1 MKNISFD
8 NPYLLLLIIPLLLCI
23 IVPILIAIR
32 KENKSKSV
40 FISMVLHMLISAC
53 VVLALAGLLRST
65 VMTKTQ
71 IYVVADVSYS
81 SNRNLDQIDAY
92 IEEVRE
98 NLPKNAEVGVVV
110 FAKEAKV
117 LVEMGG
123 EPLSVKDNHGYKHD
137 VISGTDISSALNF
150 TVDLFDDDVIKRIVL
165 ITDGKETRLNAEGA
179 LVSAV
184 ENVYSNDIYLDAIY
198 LDNNL
203 SEDVHEIQISD
214 VQFAESTYKDH
225 PSTATL
231 LIESSYDTD
240 DVNLDFLVDS
250 VLDSSMSLSLS
261 KGYNIINFD
270 LPTSY
275 AGRYDY
281 RFVIRAKDQSDST
294 FNNTYEFTQEV
305 VSGLNVL
312 LVSWEDADLARVR
325 EMYGDTA
332 EIDAY
337 IKNPNVPCSVE
348 DLCRYDEII
357 LSNFDVRDLNN
368 VTAFIDGIDTV
379 VSIFGKSLITMGD
392 LRIQNKTDDDLIRLE
407 DMLPV
412 KFGNNDQDPK
422 LYTLVIDASR
432 SMQNFSSL
440 IIAKQAA
447 VQLINM
453 LEEKDW
459 ITIVTFWG
467 EISTIQTPIPVK
479 DEEGRQ
485 ALIDKVNGIKP
496 YQGTVIGKAL
506 EEARAQLESYR
517 SQFSEIQV
525 MLISDGMSY
534 TLENDNPVEIV
545 TDLRENGITTSVIHP
560 TGREEGR
567 PTLQA
572 IASAGGG
579 SYFPIVRE
587 SELLDIMFSEV
598 ADELTDSVI
607 HGETPVKLRR
617 ESDEILDGIG
627 KLPPVMGYAY
637 ARAKASATT
646 VLAVDFVKSSG
657 NTQEVPL
664 YAYWNYGNGRV
675 ASYTSTLTGAW
686 AETWQTAECA
696 RFFDNLLLTNIPT
709 EHMDCPF
716 TVNVHYDSFRA
727 EIEIIPVTLNP
738 SAIAEVTVT
747 LPGERVL
754 DPVTLTFDSTRY
766 VYAFDITST
775 GKYTVDI
782 TYRFGGKKDVED
794 EEDDFIDLDKPTDVS
809 NEKIFSERVTFNIP
823 YSLEYNSFEVF
834 DPATLHAAIRNRG
847 TVSEGT
853 VPSLEN
859 DEKEVATY
867 TVRYIVPLMIA
878 ASVLYIIDIMIR
890 KLKLH
895 DIKSF
900 FGIKSR
906 NGGRKS

>member
-8 NPYLLLLIIPLLLCI
+8 NPYLLLVIIPLLLCI

-40 FISMVLHMLISAC
+40 FVSMVLHVIISAC
-53 VVLALAGLLRST
+53 VVLALAGLIRST

-81 SNRNLDQIDAY
+81 ANRNLDKIDAY

-98 NLPKNAEVGVVV
+98 KLPKNAEVGVVV

-123 EPLSVKDNHGYKHD
+123 EPLSVKEHHGYKHD
-137 VISGTDISSALNF
+137 VISGTDISSALDF
-150 TVDLFDDDVIKRIVL
+150 TAGLFDDDVIKRIVL
-165 ITDGKETRLNAEGA
+165 ITDGKETKLDAEGA
-179 LVSAV
+179 LVNAV
-184 ENVYSNDIYLDAIY
+184 ENIYSNGIYLDAVY
-198 LDNNL
+198 LDDNL
-203 SEDVHEIQISD
+203 SEDAREIQISD
-214 VQFAESTYKDH
+214 VQFADSTYKDH
-225 PSTATL
+225 AATATL

-261 KGYNIINFD
+261 KGYNIVNFD

-281 RFVIRAKDQSDST
+281 RFVIRAKDQNDST

-305 VSGLNVL
+305 VDGLHIL
-312 LVSWEDADLARVR
+312 LVSWDEADLARVTD
-325 EMYGDTA
+325 MYGDTA

-348 DLCRYDEII
+348 ELCRYDEII

-392 LRIQNKTDDDLIRLE
+392 LRIQNKTDDALVQLE

-459 ITIVTFWG
+459 VTIVTFWG

-479 DEEGRQ
+479 DDEGRT
-485 ALIDKVNGIKP
+485 ALIEKINGIKP

-506 EEARAQLESYR
+506 EEARAQLETYQN
-517 SQFSEIQV
+517 QFSEIQI

-534 TLENDNPVEIV
+534 TLENDDPVEIV
-545 TDLRENGITTSVIHP
+545 TGLYENGITTSVIHP
-560 TGREEGR
+560 TGREEGK

-572 IASAGGG
+572 IAEAGGG

-587 SELLDIMFSEV
+587 SELMDIMFSEV

-607 HGETPVKLRR
+607 HGETPVKLHR
-617 ESDEILDGIG
+617 EADDILDGI
-627 KLPPVMGYAY
+627 KVLPPVLGYTY

-646 VLAVDFVKSSG
+646 VLTVDFRKSSG

-675 ASYTSTLTGAW
+675 ASFTSTLTGEW
-686 AETWQTAECA
+686 AELWLENENSD
-696 RFFDNLLLTNIPT
+696 RFFDHMLRTNIPT
-709 EHMDCPF
+709 EHIDCPF
-716 TVNVHYDSFRA
+716 TVNVNYDSFRA
-727 EIEIIPVTLNP
+727 EIEILPVNLNP

-747 LPGERVL
+747 LPGEIRQ
-754 DPVTLTFDSTRY
+754 DPVTLSFDSARY
-766 VYAFDITST
+766 FYEFDITTT

-782 TYRFGGKKDVED
+782 TYRFGGTTDA
-794 EEDDFIDLDKPTDVS
+794 EEDDDIIDLDKPVVS
-809 NEKIFSERVTFNIP
+809 TEKVFSERVTFNIP
-823 YSLEYNSFEVF
+823 YSSEYNSFEVF
-834 DPATLHAAIRNRG
+834 DPAVLHAAVRNRG
-847 TVSEGT
+847 TVSEG
-853 VPSLEN
+853 VIPSLDN
-859 DEKEVATY
+859 DDKEIATY
-867 TVRYIVPLMIA
+867 TVRYIVPLMIMA
-878 ASVLYIIDIMIR
+878 AVLYMIDIMIR
-890 KLKLH
+890 KLKWH

-900 FGIKSR
+900 FGIKSG